1 MITIIVLSC
10 LVSLIICFAG
20 IEFAHYSM
28 LEGNLGMQVVVG
40 GNLVEIVEAGN
51 PFAGGNLA
59 GIVDRDMG
67 TY

>member
-1 MITIIVLSC
+1 
-10 LVSLIICFAG
+10 
-20 IEFAHYSM
+20 M